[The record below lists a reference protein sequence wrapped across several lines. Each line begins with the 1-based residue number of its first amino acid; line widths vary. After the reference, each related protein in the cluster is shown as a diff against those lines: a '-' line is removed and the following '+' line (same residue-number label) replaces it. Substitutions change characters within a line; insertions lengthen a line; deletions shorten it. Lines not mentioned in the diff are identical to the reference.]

1 VLIDELAGK
10 KGESLFIK
18 IVAGLLAVV
27 IVLVPLVDIKGNFQG
42 IGFKSTKSAF
52 TLSDVDFSAQVLAE
66 RFKEKTDKDA
76 LFFGDPNDITTSYF
90 RIFSLRSTV
99 IAFKNMPF
107 TDEGMLEWV
116 KRLEAT
122 KAISVDEKGYYVRHM
137 QSFDELTPNEIVDIA
152 REFDAGYILVDF
164 DDEKVESLYE
174 SGTELFDSEGRWK
187 VLKVE

>member
-1 VLIDELAGK
+1 VLIDELSGK

-18 IVAGLLAVV
+18 IVAGAIALV

-42 IGFKSTKSAF
+42 ISFKSAKSEF
-52 TLSDVDFSAQVLAE
+52 TLSDVDFSAQVLAK
-66 RFKEKTDKDA
+66 RFKEKTDKEA

-99 IAFKNMPF
+99 VAYKNMPF

-116 KRLEAT
+116 KRLQAT
-122 KAISVDEKGYYVRHM
+122 KAVSVDENGYYTRNKKC
-137 QSFDELTPNEIVDIA
+137 FDELTPDEIVDIA
-152 REFDAGYILVDF
+152 KEFDAGYILIDF
-164 DDEKVESLYE
+164 DEEKLENLLG

-187 VLKVE
+187 VLKVK